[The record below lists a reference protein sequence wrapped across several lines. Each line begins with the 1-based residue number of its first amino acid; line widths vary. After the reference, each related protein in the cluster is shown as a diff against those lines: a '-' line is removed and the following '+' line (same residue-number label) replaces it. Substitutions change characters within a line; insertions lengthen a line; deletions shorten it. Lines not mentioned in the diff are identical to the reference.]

1 MMIIPFTAKT
11 ENYYFF
17 KHLKSLFNHV
27 FLLGLA
33 FQFHKNSYNLWYIIS
48 PFSTTGGGFARS
60 RRSLAEPPGGPPAL
74 MGSSCINTGSTS
86 TLTSNGHHNY
96 SNSYTI
102 NGGTHLNSIN
112 VNGSS
117 INTGSSGNEG
127 NEQQQQNIYEDI
139 DQYQQREP
147 PPMIAP
153 ISGVP
158 NLKVG
163 SIIFIMQFFL
173 WRRDIVSNM

>member
-1 MMIIPFTAKT
+1 
-11 ENYYFF
+11 
-17 KHLKSLFNHV
+17 
-27 FLLGLA
+27 
-33 FQFHKNSYNLWYIIS
+33 
-48 PFSTTGGGFARS
+48 
-60 RRSLAEPPGGPPAL
+60 
-74 MGSSCINTGSTS
+74 MGSSSINTGSTS

-117 INTGSSGNEG
+117 INTGSGNEG
-127 NEQQQQNIYEDI
+127 NASEQQQQNIYEDI

-163 SIIFIMQFFL
+163 SNIFTMEIFDLCRYYPLLQTL
-173 WRRDIVSNM
+173 CCVQYNIT

>member
-1 MMIIPFTAKT
+1 
-11 ENYYFF
+11 
-17 KHLKSLFNHV
+17 
-27 FLLGLA
+27 
-33 FQFHKNSYNLWYIIS
+33 
-48 PFSTTGGGFARS
+48 
-60 RRSLAEPPGGPPAL
+60 

-86 TLTSNGHHNY
+86 TLTSNGHHHNY

-112 VNGSS
+112 VNGT
-117 INTGSSGNEG
+117 NTGSSGNEG

-163 SIIFIMQFFL
+163 SIIFIIEIFT
-173 WRRDIVSNM
+173 

>member
-1 MMIIPFTAKT
+1 M
-11 ENYYFF
+11 
-17 KHLKSLFNHV
+17 
-27 FLLGLA
+27 
-33 FQFHKNSYNLWYIIS
+33 YIRF
-48 PFSTTGGGFARS
+48 PTFSSNGNGFARC
-60 RRSLAEPPGGPPAL
+60 RRSLAEPPGGPPAI
-74 MGSSCINTGSTS
+74 MGSGGINTGSTS

-102 NGGTHLNSIN
+102 NGTHHHHNSII
-112 VNGSS
+112 VNGS
-117 INTGSSGNEG
+117 NVNNNGGGKDGSD
-127 NEQQQQNIYEDI
+127 QQQQNIYEDI

-163 SIIFIMQFFL
+163 
-173 WRRDIVSNM
+173 

>member
-1 MMIIPFTAKT
+1 MIST
-11 ENYYFF
+11 
-17 KHLKSLFNHV
+17 
-27 FLLGLA
+27 
-33 FQFHKNSYNLWYIIS
+33 
-48 PFSTTGGGFARS
+48 FSTTGGGFARS

-112 VNGSS
+112 VNGNN
-117 INTGSSGNEG
+117 INTGSGNEG
-127 NEQQQQNIYEDI
+127 NASEQQQQNIYEDI

-163 SIIFIMQFFL
+163 SIIFIIEIFT
-173 WRRDIVSNM
+173 

>member
-1 MMIIPFTAKT
+1 MIST
-11 ENYYFF
+11 
-17 KHLKSLFNHV
+17 
-27 FLLGLA
+27 
-33 FQFHKNSYNLWYIIS
+33 
-48 PFSTTGGGFARS
+48 FSTTGGGFARS

-74 MGSSCINTGSTS
+74 MGSSGINTGSTS

-112 VNGSS
+112 VNGNS
-117 INTGSSGNEG
+117 INTGSGNEG
-127 NEQQQQNIYEDI
+127 NASEQQQQNIYEDI

-163 SIIFIMQFFL
+163 SIIFIIEIFT
-173 WRRDIVSNM
+173 

>member
-1 MMIIPFTAKT
+1 
-11 ENYYFF
+11 
-17 KHLKSLFNHV
+17 
-27 FLLGLA
+27 
-33 FQFHKNSYNLWYIIS
+33 
-48 PFSTTGGGFARS
+48 
-60 RRSLAEPPGGPPAL
+60 

-112 VNGSS
+112 VNGSN

-163 SIIFIMQFFL
+163 SIIFIMQFDVEIL
-173 WRRDIVSNM
+173 LATCRMA